1 MPIWGWV
8 CVALTALVAV
18 GLALLLWLDAK
29 KQQLL
34 AREGITVVARVI
46 LANPGAYEDKQTGFE
61 FAFVLF
67 TRDADESA
75 EHLEFLGDIA
85 EKLKGFE
92 ARGSE
97 DEKKLAWALDTQRT
111 LDDVIR
117 VPDRVTGGRA
127 VYFTSVPIRRRMLP
141 DGKLTR
147 DYICL
152 RVIPEGPKR
161 TASMTDYPGT
171 ASA

>member
-18 GLALLLWLDAK
+18 GLAVIVWLDAQ
-29 KQQLL
+29 KQKLL

-46 LANPGAYEDKQTGFE
+46 LANPGVYEDKQTGFE

-67 TRDADESA
+67 TRDADESD
-75 EHLEFLGDIA
+75 EHLEFLGDVA

-92 ARGSE
+92 ARGGNE
-97 DEKKLAWALDTQRT
+97 DEQKLARALDTQRT
-111 LDDVIR
+111 FDDVLR
-117 VPDRVTGGRA
+117 VPERVTGGRA
-127 VYFTSVPIRRRMLP
+127 VYFTSVPVKRRMLP

-161 TASMTDYPGT
+161 TASMTDYP
-171 ASA
+171 SA